1 MASYGNYLTGIS
13 SSTRISGMVSGMDT
27 DSLVNSLLQIE
38 QLKIDKVYKSKTLV
52 EWKNDSLREVNN
64 MIRVFRN
71 KYMSVLS
78 PETNM
83 YTSSAYKSYDVEMES
98 NANVKITANSGAIT
112 GNYVINEITR
122 LAKGATA
129 TGADKISGGQG
140 LNTSVA
146 LKDLPLARSL
156 EFVNGKISFSI
167 NDVVFEFDENDTL
180 QKLINDINGSEA
192 NVTVYYSSLSDK
204 LTLSTKA
211 TGSSATLQVENI
223 LGNAVGD
230 DSALGIDEG
239 IFVGEDA
246 EITINNYKVIRSSN
260 TFVID
265 GIEYN
270 LRGTTDKPISFSVS
284 QNIDTTVNKIKDFIN
299 AYNELVENLNNR
311 IYEEKNYNYTPL
323 TEAQKKEMKEEDIA
337 KWEEQ
342 AKKGLLRNDIGIST
356 LLNELRASV
365 YQKIEGLN
373 LSLADIGITTGAYN
387 DRGKLVIDEQ
397 KLRNALKENG
407 DNVMKLF
414 TQNSSSEDKS
424 VKYKES
430 GFIPRLLS
438 SFTDYNGK
446 VDFDALSQKINEYKD
461 HIKELEYKMYL
472 KGEKYYKK
480 FAAMESALAKMNSQ
494 SMWLAQQLGMY

>member
-1 MASYGNYLTGIS
+1 MTNRYYIGIDCGTSGTKTVLICDSGEIVSKAYCGYPLIKPGKYMVEQDANRWWEAVVQTVLSCCQGIDKKKVKAMAVSAQAGCAVPVKNGAPLDNALSWLDARAHEVTQRYFGLLGNDTVYGKTGWPVSAGMTFPKIIWYKENKPSIFEAADKFLSTVDYINFKLTGEY
-13 SSTRISGMVSGMDT
+13 V
-27 DSLVNSLLQIE
+27 
-38 QLKIDKVYKSKTLV
+38 ID
-52 EWKNDSLREVNN
+52 
-64 MIRVFRN
+64 
-71 KYMSVLS
+71 
-78 PETNM
+78 P
-83 YTSSAYKSYDVEMES
+83 S
-98 NANVKITANSGAIT
+98 NA
-112 GNYVINEITR
+112 
-122 LAKGATA
+122 
-129 TGADKISGGQG
+129 
-140 LNTSVA
+140 
-146 LKDLPLARSL
+146 
-156 EFVNGKISFSI
+156 
-167 NDVVFEFDENDTL
+167 
-180 QKLINDINGSEA
+180 
-192 NVTVYYSSLSDK
+192 
-204 LTLSTKA
+204 
-211 TGSSATLQVENI
+211 
-223 LGNAVGD
+223 
-230 DSALGIDEG
+230 ALGIDEG

>member
-1 MASYGNYLTGIS
+1 MKKRT
-13 SSTRISGMVSGMDT
+13 T
-27 DSLVNSLLQIE
+27 
-38 QLKIDKVYKSKTLV
+38 
-52 EWKNDSLREVNN
+52 
-64 MIRVFRN
+64 
-71 KYMSVLS
+71 
-78 PETNM
+78 
-83 YTSSAYKSYDVEMES
+83 
-98 NANVKITANSGAIT
+98 
-112 GNYVINEITR
+112 
-122 LAKGATA
+122 
-129 TGADKISGGQG
+129 
-140 LNTSVA
+140 
-146 LKDLPLARSL
+146 
-156 EFVNGKISFSI
+156 
-167 NDVVFEFDENDTL
+167 
-180 QKLINDINGSEA
+180 
-192 NVTVYYSSLSDK
+192 
-204 LTLSTKA
+204 
-211 TGSSATLQVENI
+211 
-223 LGNAVGD
+223 
-230 DSALGIDEG
+230 
-239 IFVGEDA
+239 
-246 EITINNYKVIRSSN
+246 TI
-260 TFVID
+260 
-265 GIEYN
+265 
-270 LRGTTDKPISFSVS
+270 
-284 QNIDTTVNKIKDFIN
+284 
-299 AYNELVENLNNR
+299 
-311 IYEEKNYNYTPL
+311 PL

-480 FAAMESALAKMNSQ
+480 FAARESALAKMTSQ